1 MKEDFLVIDHNDILR
16 VLFIKYNTL
25 LKLQEYSNNKSKNI
39 KKLETTD
46 LSKVKINS
54 NFKNTESVE
63 NVLKENVNL
72 NTILDEK
79 SNDVNIDIISPGNM
93 VTIELNENVG
103 ELENKIN
110 EIETNKE
117 NKKINNEEFE
127 DEEANAKCVSGCNS
141 CNNGCSLMMTGIGYI
156 CDCIGYYFN
165 KMCNKI
171 NKMFN

>member
-1 MKEDFLVIDHNDILR
+1 MKEDFLVIDHNGILR
-16 VLFIKYNTL
+16 VLFIKCNTL

-127 DEEANAKCVSGCNS
+127 DEKANAKCVSGCNS